1 MSEQREQEIKNDIVF
16 CFCNWVDVGDTYQM
30 GKTAMGAG
38 LVGRSHVPC

>member
-16 CFCNWVDVGDTYQM
+16 WFSNWVDVGDIYQT

-38 LVGRSHVPC
+38 LVGRSQVPC